1 MDIAIVGS
9 GYVGL
14 VTGACFADVG
24 QNVICVDNDEEKIK
38 TLQAGRIPI
47 YEPGLEEIVH
57 RNVSAH
63 RLHFSSSIREG
74 VEKSQIAFIA
84 VPTPPQSNGAVDLSF
99 IDKVSRDISHILT
112 HYRLIVDKS
121 TIPVKTDKRFAET

>member
-24 QNVICVDNDEEKIK
+24 HNVICVDNDEEKIK

-47 YEPGLEEIVH
+47 YEPGLEEVVD

-63 RLHFSSSIREG
+63 RLHFSSSMRER
-74 VEKSQIAFIA
+74 VDKSLIIFIA
-84 VPTPPQSNGAVDLSF
+84 VSKLRKPNEDVDLS
-99 IDKVSRDISHILT
+99 I
-112 HYRLIVDKS
+112 
-121 TIPVKTDKRFAET
+121 